1 MAELLLGVNI
11 DHIATL
17 RNARGTAYPDPF
29 RRRLSPSR
37 LGRTALPSTCVKT
50 VATSPIA
57 TCVSCARR
65 WIPA

>member
-29 RRRLSPSR
+29 RQRSLPSR
-37 LGRTALPSTCVKT
+37 PAPTASPCICAKT
-50 VATSPIA
+50 VAILPIA
-57 TCVSCARR
+57 MCVSCARR
-65 WIPA
+65 CTPG